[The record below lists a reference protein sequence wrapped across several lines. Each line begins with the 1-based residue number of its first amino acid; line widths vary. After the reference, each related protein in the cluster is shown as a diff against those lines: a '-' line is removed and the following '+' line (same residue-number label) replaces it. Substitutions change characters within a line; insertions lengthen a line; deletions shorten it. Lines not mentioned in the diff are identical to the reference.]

1 VEIDALTNDQ
11 GLMVRSFAIRAKDS
25 AKREFTGIGVPYGE
39 TYDMGYGYR
48 EQFDPGS
55 ITGGDSAKIFW
66 QHREVIGKVLSARE
80 TPEGYEIRAKISD
93 TQLGRDAWT
102 LLADEAVDSLSIG
115 FRPGEYRTEKDDDG
129 DTTVIHTKVEAR
141 EFSLVN
147 FPAYTNAKISEIRSA
162 RTAPKETPM
171 EPDLDTITR
180 AEYETQ
186 QDAIAVLERQFAALP
201 TQAVATPIPEFRS
214 IGEFVRAIANQDEAA
229 LNLHRD
235 FAGGVLADAVVK
247 DSWIGE
253 YIHFVEARRRIF
265 NQFGKGVLPAE
276 GANVEYAQLKS
287 NTIVV
292 GEQLQEG
299 DDLTKA
305 GKIELET
312 KTAPKK
318 TDGAWTELS
327 FQSIKQATI
336 PVLDGTWKALLLKYA
351 ANTEARARAAYLA
364 VINAKLASATE
375 GAFLDIAAAATTDDW
390 LDLIVDAAISYEQ
403 RGHVLSGMN
412 VSVNQFKRLM
422 RLRDGDNRLMNV
434 YGTGVNMVG
443 EMNLKQVDGSLAGL
457 QVSLLDTTSTDKIAF
472 YDPAAM
478 VTLESP
484 GAPIQL
490 QDENIINL
498 SKQISIHGQTANT
511 NPFPDAIL
519 PVKLVA

>member
-1 VEIDALTNDQ
+1 VEIEALTNNA
-11 GLMVRSFAIRAKDS
+11 GLIVREVAIRAASETQDRS
-25 AKREFTGIGVPYGE
+25 FTGIAVPWNDPIDYFGDGSWVEEFDRGSVQDSDRAKVFYRHGE
-39 TYDMGYGYR
+39 IVGHITANRDTDAGWEIDGYLAETSLGNDAYALLRAGSIDRLSVGFQPIEYR
-48 EQFDPGS
+48 RNEDGS
-55 ITGGDSAKIFW
+55 ITYTKVLV
-66 QHREVIGKVLSARE
+66 REV
-80 TPEGYEIRAKISD
+80 
-93 TQLGRDAWT
+93 
-102 LLADEAVDSLSIG
+102 
-115 FRPGEYRTEKDDDG
+115 
-129 DTTVIHTKVEAR
+129 
-141 EFSLVN
+141 SLVPH
-147 FPAYTNAKISEIRSA
+147 PAYDAAAITHV
-162 RTAPKETPM
+162 RTAQPARKEPIM
-171 EPDLDTITR
+171 ETETITR
-180 AEYETQ
+180 AEFETQ
-186 QDAIAVLERQFAALP
+186 ADAIAVLERQFATLP
-201 TQAVATPIPEFRS
+201 TQAPAAAIPEFRS

-235 FAGGVLADAVVK
+235 FAGGILADAVVK

-287 NTIVV
+287 NSIVV

-351 ANTEARARAAYLA
+351 ANTEARARAAYLT
-364 VINAKLASATE
+364 VINDKIASAAA
-375 GAFLDIAAAATTDDW
+375 GAHLDLAAAATTDDW
-390 LDLIVDAAISYEQ
+390 LDLIVDAAVAYEQ
-403 RGHVLSGMN
+403 RGFVLSGMN

-422 RLRDGDNRLMNV
+422 RLRDGDHRLMNV
-434 YGTGVNMVG
+434 YGQGTNIVG
-443 EMNLKQVDGSLAGL
+443 EMNLKQIDGSLAGL

-519 PVKLVA
+519 PVKLGA